1 MLEEERPFDKLRANG
16 ISYGRLPSLR
26 RRRFRLV
33 AAEVDDR
40 AEPAFGGES
49 LADITTVE
57 EQPVVRADVEGLRGL
72 LVELFFDCEQRLAGG
87 DDRQS
92 VVLRRVLLV
101 RVNLGRR
108 RVDKNNR

>member
-40 AEPAFGGES
+40 AAPAFGGAR
-49 LADITTVE
+49 LADVAAVE
-57 EQPVVRADVEGLRGL
+57 DQPVVRADAEGLRGL
-72 LVELFFDCEQRLAGG
+72 LVELFFDRER
-87 DDRQS
+87 S
-92 VVLRRVLLV
+92 EERRVGTACV
-101 RVNLGRR
+101 STGRSR
-108 RVDKNNR
+108 WWPDH